1 MHVYPQ
7 RARKVISDGFVHLCR
22 LSTILIGCAFNQI
35 STSHAVGA
43 LDQLAF
49 TWFLRAGSF
58 CDSESIINS
67 ESSSHGTRWYAEED
81 RALSW
86 SITFAYCTND
96 EIDCPE
102 NLRAWPWPCH
112 LCTRAPRRSIVN
124 GRASN
129 DNDEHVSDM
138 LVVSSRHALD
148 HAFSALHHVRIKRR
162 KLA

>member
-1 MHVYPQ
+1 MYTFRELERSYPT
-7 RARKVISDGFVHLCR
+7 ALYTFVVCR
-22 LSTILIGCAFNQI
+22 RYLLDALRIRS

-86 SITFAYCTND
+86 SITFAYCTKD
-96 EIDCPE
+96 EIDCSE

-124 GRASN
+124 GWASN
-129 DNDEHVSDM
+129 DNDEHVSHM